1 MTVITEHAIKQLAG
15 LRSQG
20 SPIVSCYLDVDGR
33 RQVRPQDYRRTL
45 ATMIKQAGSRHGG
58 ETLAVDLARITEHVA
73 GDIDRHAVRGLAM
86 FVCGELD
93 LWHVIEL
100 AVPVHDRIVVNQS
113 PALGPLEAVLQELE
127 PLGILLVDRQRARL
141 FVFHFGE
148 IVERSELVE
157 ELPRDYDRR
166 DDASRGSREREQHHV
181 EELAMQ
187 HLRHSAE
194 AAFTLHRDR
203 GFGRFA
209 IGATDEVFAAITPM
223 LHPYLSERLGPR
235 LHLGVGAKE
244 AEVVAAA
251 LAVEHSVELQREQSL
266 VDRLRV
272 GLATNGRAV
281 SGLAPVLGAL
291 GERRVDTLL
300 VSNGFIESGWICG
313 CGALALRGPRCPID
327 GAEMERTD
335 DLVSDAI
342 DAAFGEGARVV
353 MCEANA
359 DLDVHGRI
367 GALLRY

>member
-45 ATMIKQAGSRHGG
+45 GTMVKQAANRNSRS
-58 ETLAVDLARITEHVA
+58 TLHADLDRITAQVA
-73 GDIDRHAVRGLAM
+73 GELDRHRVRGLAL
-86 FVCGELD
+86 FVCSEID
-93 LWHVIEL
+93 LWQVIEL
-100 AVPVHDRIVVNQS
+100 PVPVHDRIVVNHS
-113 PALGPLEAVLQELE
+113 PAVGPLEAVLQELE
-127 PLGILLVDRQRARL
+127 PLGILLVDRQRARM

-181 EELAMQ
+181 DELAMQ

-194 AAFTLHRDR
+194 AAFAVHRDR
-203 GFGRFA
+203 GLGRFVV
-209 IGATDEVFAAITPM
+209 GATDDVHAAIVPL
-223 LHPYLSERLGPR
+223 LHPYLRERLGPR
-235 LHLGVGAKE
+235 LHVGVSAKE
-244 AEVVAAA
+244 ADVVAAA
-251 LAVEHSVELQREQSL
+251 LEVEHEVEQQREQRL
-266 VDRLRV
+266 VDRLRT
-272 GLATNGRAV
+272 GLATKGRAV
-281 SGLAPVLGAL
+281 AGLAPVLGAL

-300 VSNGFIESGWICG
+300 VSNGFVESGWLCA
-313 CGALALRGPRCPID
+313 CGAMALRGPRCPVD
-327 GAEMERTD
+327 GAEMERTED
-335 DLVSDAI
+335 IVSDAI

-353 MCEANA
+353 MCETNA